1 MKFDIITIFPSIFSG
16 FLSESLLSKA
26 QLRRSDLPKPEFRP
40 KTSGNKP
47 ILSIKI
53 HNLREWTTDR
63 HQTVDGKSYGGG
75 PGLVFKVEPIYRAVS
90 SIKYLVSKSNKKNQ
104 NKSYSIFKHVMIGVI
119 TTILLLTVVKAVSTA
134 WHAAEEIR
142 MTIDGVETNL
152 QNAAETGQL
161 AKLRTFGEK
170 KTLQKAWDDGDFIT
184 DFPDGM
190 VTTRTGSGYYK
201 CEAER
206 CIATC
211 LGNKIFLKLNEGK
224 YCGRQTWSD
233 WSDYN
238 DNDGY
243 DKIRIKVLFGVNG
256 WNVNNCQFC
265 SVGSDSYSMGVD
277 QSGQEYGW
285 SYCVPEL
292 GGCAPYTYFGDWD
305 RVSRPMQKEVNF
317 KCESINAIGQSDCN
331 PQQRPLANG
340 IRMYT
345 PALDPGLTVADWS
358 ASEFSYPTI
367 EPT

>member
-1 MKFDIITIFPSIFSG
+1 MP
-16 FLSESLLSKA
+16 
-26 QLRRSDLPKPEFRP
+26 R
-40 KTSGNKP
+40 
-47 ILSIKI
+47 
-53 HNLREWTTDR
+53 
-63 HQTVDGKSYGGG
+63 
-75 PGLVFKVEPIYRAVS
+75 
-90 SIKYLVSKSNKKNQ
+90 KSNKKNQ

-265 SVGSDSYSMGVD
+265 SVGSDSYSMAASD
-277 QSGQEYGW
+277 QKYGW

-292 GGCAPYTYFGDWD
+292 GGCAPYSYFGDWD

-345 PALDPGLTVADWS
+345 PALDLGLTAADWS
-358 ASEFSYPTI
+358 AAELSFPAPPIPIISKRVIVNPSNMFTYCSEDEVAVSCVVNEIGTPCLLTKDFKGYCANSYAQLSVVCIKLVQP
-367 EPT
+367 